1 MQTIVFEG
9 QDRIVLQEKPI
20 PSLDDGD
27 VLIQVDLCG
36 VCASD
41 IAAINGEVTDYSP
54 PVVLG
59 HEIAGVIVESRHPEV
74 RVGQKVTVNPLISC
88 GACDYCRVDLDK
100 YCSQIEGIGHDID
113 GGYADFLKFPKYG
126 IDTGKLIVVPDS
138 VSSENLMFLEPL
150 GCCINAM
157 RETILS
163 KSVAILG
170 AGQIGLMFSQ
180 LATLRGLE
188 VFLLEPD
195 VYRRDFAHSL
205 GVDRV
210 FGITNNEVRELIEI
224 TGGGVDTVISA
235 TTNNQEAIDLAFQIV
250 RRGGCINF
258 FGLSAHDQDLTVN
271 LEKLHFFGHK
281 LMASWA
287 FSRWSLSQARQM
299 IVDQEIQLGPM
310 LTTRFPIASG
320 IEAISHVRHGG
331 GIKTALVGGL
341 ASEN

>member
-9 QDRIVLQEKPI
+9 QDRIVLQEKPL
-20 PSLDDGD
+20 PVLGDGD
-27 VLIQVDLCG
+27 VLIKVDLCG
-36 VCASD
+36 ICASD

-74 RVGQKVTVNPLISC
+74 QVDQRVTVNPLISC
-88 GACDYCRVDLDK
+88 GTCDYCRVDLDK

-113 GGYADFLKFPKYG
+113 GGYAEFLKFPKYG
-126 IDTGKLIVVPDS
+126 IDTGKLITVPDS
-138 VSSENLMFLEPL
+138 VLPEDLMFLEPL

-163 KSVAILG
+163 GSIAILG
-170 AGQIGLMFSQ
+170 AGQIGLMFAQ
-180 LATLRGLE
+180 LATLQGLE
-188 VFLLEPD
+188 VFLLEPSTR
-195 VYRRDFAHSL
+195 RRDFANDL
-205 GVDRV
+205 GVDCV
-210 FGITNNEVRELIEI
+210 FDITDDGIKELIEI

-235 TTNNQEAIDLAFQIV
+235 TTNNQKAIDLAFQII
-250 RRGGCINF
+250 RYGGCINF
-258 FGLSAHDQDLTVN
+258 FGLSAHDQNLTIN

-287 FSRWSLSQARQM
+287 FSRWSLSQAQQM
-299 IVDQEIQLGPM
+299 IVNQEIQLELM
-310 LTTRFPIASG
+310 LTTRFSITSG
-320 IEAISHVRHGG
+320 IEAISYVRHGR

-341 ASEN
+341 AVES

>member
-9 QDRIVLQEKPI
+9 QDRIVLQEKPV
-20 PSLDDGD
+20 PALSDGD
-27 VLIQVDLCG
+27 VLIKVDLCG
-36 VCASD
+36 ICASD

-74 RVGQKVTVNPLISC
+74 QVDQKVTVNPLFSC

-100 YCSQIEGIGHDID
+100 YCSQIEGIGHDLD

-126 IDTGKLIVVPDS
+126 VDTGNLITVPDS
-138 VSSENLMFLEPL
+138 VSPENLMFLEPL

-163 KSVAILG
+163 ESVAILG
-170 AGQIGLMFSQ
+170 AGQIGLMFAQ
-180 LATLRGLE
+180 LATLHGLE

-195 VYRRDFAHSL
+195 VHRRDFANSL
-205 GVDRV
+205 GLDRV
-210 FGITNNEVRELIEI
+210 FDITDNEIKELIGITS
-224 TGGGVDTVISA
+224 GGVDTVISA
-235 TTNNQEAIDLAFQIV
+235 TTNNQKAIDLAFQIV
-250 RRGGCINF
+250 RHGGCINF
-258 FGLSAHDQDLTVN
+258 FGLSAHDQNLTIN

-287 FSRWSLSQARQM
+287 FSRWSLGQAQQM
-299 IVDQEIQLGPM
+299 IVNQEIQLEPM
-310 LTTRFPIASG
+310 LTTRFPISSG
-320 IEAISHVRHGG
+320 IEAISHVRHGRG
-331 GIKTALVGGL
+331 LKTALVGGF
-341 ASEN
+341 AAEN

>member
-1 MQTIVFEG
+1 MCI
-9 QDRIVLQEKPI
+9 R
-20 PSLDDGD
+20 
-27 VLIQVDLCG
+27 
-36 VCASD
+36 
-41 IAAINGEVTDYSP
+41 
-54 PVVLG
+54 
-59 HEIAGVIVESRHPEV
+59 
-74 RVGQKVTVNPLISC
+74 
-88 GACDYCRVDLDK
+88 
-100 YCSQIEGIGHDID
+100 
-113 GGYADFLKFPKYG
+113 
-126 IDTGKLIVVPDS
+126 DS
-138 VSSENLMFLEPL
+138 
-150 GCCINAM
+150 
-157 RETILS
+157 
-163 KSVAILG
+163 
-170 AGQIGLMFSQ
+170 
-180 LATLRGLE
+180 
-188 VFLLEPD
+188 
-195 VYRRDFAHSL
+195 SL

-210 FGITNNEVRELIEI
+210 FGITDNQVKELIEI

>member
-27 VLIQVDLCG
+27 VLIQVELCG

-74 RVGQKVTVNPLISC
+74 QVGQKVTVNPLISC

-126 IDTGKLIVVPDS
+126 VDTGKLIVVPDS

-157 RETILS
+157 RETILNE
-163 KSVAILG
+163 SVAILG

-210 FGITNNEVRELIEI
+210 FGITDNQVKELIEI

-299 IVDQEIQLGPM
+299 IVDQAIQLGPM

-341 ASEN
+341 ALEN

>member
-1 MQTIVFEG
+1 MVKL
-9 QDRIVLQEKPI
+9 RIIPLQ
-20 PSLDDGD
+20 L
-27 VLIQVDLCG
+27 
-36 VCASD
+36 
-41 IAAINGEVTDYSP
+41 
-54 PVVLG
+54 LG

-74 RVGQKVTVNPLISC
+74 QVGQKVTVNPLISC

-157 RETILS
+157 RETILGE
-163 KSVAILG
+163 SVAILG

-210 FGITNNEVRELIEI
+210 FDITDNEVKELIEI
-224 TGGGVDTVISA
+224 TGGVDTVISA

-271 LEKLHFFGHK
+271 LEKLHF
-281 LMASWA
+281 
-287 FSRWSLSQARQM
+287 RCQQVENLSQYSCFL
-299 IVDQEIQLGPM
+299 IKVSLK
-310 LTTRFPIASG
+310 
-320 IEAISHVRHGG
+320 IEKPQKYLHF
-331 GIKTALVGGL
+331 K
-341 ASEN
+341 

>member
-210 FGITNNEVRELIEI
+210 FGITDNQVKELIEI